1 MECNA
6 PGTSVPKQSVQ
17 NMAATLPNTTVPR
30 TYYLEHRRP
39 NGRNSLSWD
48 LARHAYTR
56 VTTGRILVLSDNP
69 VPLLSSFKKQWL
81 QLCRRVQRERA
92 STFNTDYI
100 MQFTRQISLMQGLNA
115 TTESPVQV
123 PDADLYILTPAQVV
137 EHITLLPHFRTLYVV
152 CDVSPEFLETLS
164 ADLPER
170 ALVTIY
176 RGVSLFSNTICV
188 PKEPV
193 LNSRP

>member
-1 MECNA
+1 MECSLPDQTMQSQGRDAPNTNA
-6 PGTSVPKQSVQ
+6 PH
-17 NMAATLPNTTVPR
+17 

-56 VTTGRILVLSDNP
+56 VSTGRILVLSDNP
-69 VPLLSSFKKQWL
+69 VPLLASFKKQWL
-81 QLCRRVQRERA
+81 HLCRRVQRERA

-115 TTESPVQV
+115 TTESPLQV

-152 CDVSPEFLETLS
+152 CDVSPDFLETLS

-170 ALVTIY
+170 ALVTTY
-176 RGVSLFSNTICV
+176 GNFFAKLATQQRQV
-188 PKEPV
+188 V
-193 LNSRP
+193 LYE

>member
-6 PGTSVPKQSVQ
+6 PGTNAKQSAQDMSV
-17 NMAATLPNTTVPR
+17 TLPNTNLPQTH
-30 TYYLEHRRP
+30 YLEHRRP

-56 VTTGRILVLSDNP
+56 VSVGRILVLSDSP
-69 VPLLSSFKKQWL
+69 VPLLASFKKQWL
-81 QLCRRVQRERA
+81 HLCRRVQRERA

-115 TTESPVQV
+115 TAESPLHV

-152 CDVSPEFLETLS
+152 CDVSPDS
-164 ADLPER
+164 
-170 ALVTIY
+170 
-176 RGVSLFSNTICV
+176 
-188 PKEPV
+188 
-193 LNSRP
+193 SRPYRPTFPNAPWSLLNGNFANTLLQLIQDATQ